1 MRKGVCVLL
10 LLFTVNAGLKTAF
23 GQNSD
28 SKERHQY
35 VVAPRDLAL
44 SVIVAQPG
52 SPLNFVETQT
62 LMNVGTRVWTPSFR
76 LRNHGTKPIR
86 ALTVAAAGSDEWTW
100 TATNSSDYF
109 MPGQIKAIEENN
121 RDEIVPLTDALRDK
135 LKLNGPMRGIMVLL
149 VVSVEYVDGSVFK
162 ETGYESLGDYLH
174 IVRGTLSAAPGK
186 PKSNS
191 QRK

>member
-1 MRKGVCVLL
+1 MRNAIYLFA
-10 LLFTVNAGLKTAF
+10 LLFAF
-23 GQNSD
+23 SAASKSACGQNSE
-28 SKERHQY
+28 SKAQHQH
-35 VVAPRDLAL
+35 VVAPRELAL
-44 SVIVAQPG
+44 PVIVAQPE
-52 SPLNFVETQT
+52 SPLDFVDTQA
-62 LMNVGTRVWTPSFR
+62 LINVGTRRWVPGFR
-76 LRNHGTKPIR
+76 LHNHGTKPIR
-86 ALTVAAAGSDEWTW
+86 TFTVASAGINEWTW

-109 MPGQIKAIEENN
+109 LPGQIKAIEGSN

-162 ETGYESLGDYLH
+162 ETGYESLGDYLDL
-174 IVRGTLSAAPGK
+174 VRGTLSAAPGK